1 MWGTGPTH
9 LAGRLTGRQI
19 IITTKKMG
27 YLALATSLAI
37 GITMSALTTADA
49 APPAVVV
56 YDSIGSTVPGNVVS
70 QPFQAQQTSQFG
82 DRVVLAAEP
91 RNLTSVTILMSSWGC
106 ESGSW
111 NLGDCLTTT
120 AATFSHPLTLTI
132 YNAPLAGLGVGT
144 EIISST
150 QTFDIPFRPSA
161 SPGCT
166 GGRWSDGTTCYN
178 GFATPVKFTFDGTV
192 VLPNDVIWGISFN
205 TSGYGASPLG
215 YATTCVAAPEGCG
228 YDALNVGLS
237 EAIEPVVGTDL
248 DPNGV
253 YWDTDTAGYYCDSGT
268 EGVGTFRSDAPC
280 WPGFRPMASIETSD
294 PTVGP
299 PTSKDQCKMDGW
311 KTFNN
316 PFFKNQ
322 GDCVSFSNHS

>member
-1 MWGTGPTH
+1 MN
-9 LAGRLTGRQI
+9 L
-19 IITTKKMG
+19 TTKKMG

-37 GITMSALTTADA
+37 GITMSALTTAVA

-56 YDSIGSTVPGNVVS
+56 YDSIGSTVPGNVPS

-82 DRVVLAAEP
+82 DRVVLEAGP
-91 RNLTSVTILMSSWGC
+91 RNLTSVTVLMSSWGC

-111 NLGDCLTTT
+111 NLGDCLTTP

-132 YNAPLAGLGVGT
+132 YNPPSAGLGVGT
-144 EIISST
+144 TIISST

-161 SPGCT
+161 STNCT
-166 GGRWSDGTTCYN
+166 GANAGKWSDGTTCYN
-178 GFATPVKFTFDGTV
+178 GFATPVTFTFDGTV
-192 VLPNDVIWGISFN
+192 VLPSDLIWGLSFN

-215 YATTCVAAPEGCG
+215 YSSACAITVQGCG

-237 EAIEPVVGTDL
+237 QAAAPIVGTDL
-248 DPNGV
+248 ASDGV
-253 YWDTDTAGYYCDSGT
+253 YWDTDTAGYYCDGGT
-268 EGVGTFRSDAPC
+268 AGVGTFRSDAPC
-280 WPGFRPMASIETSD
+280 WTGFRPMARIQTSD

-299 PTSKDQCKMDGW
+299 PTSKDLCKKDGW

-316 PFFKNQ
+316 PSFKNQ